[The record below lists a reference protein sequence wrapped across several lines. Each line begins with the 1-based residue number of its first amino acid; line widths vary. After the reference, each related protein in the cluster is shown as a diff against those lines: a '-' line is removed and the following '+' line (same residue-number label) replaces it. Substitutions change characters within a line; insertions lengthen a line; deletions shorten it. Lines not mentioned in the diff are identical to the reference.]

1 MGKFELCGPVKS
13 ERDAIFSMVRA
24 LRTNALLLTSDEIVA
39 ERLVDM
45 TVETAI
51 TNIGSRR
58 ARQPLNEWLHSIMLA
73 LIHREATE
81 YLH

>member
-1 MGKFELCGPVKS
+1 MNKDDLTGPVKS
-13 ERDAIFSMVRA
+13 ERDAIMVMVRA

-39 ERLVDM
+39 EQLVDM

-51 TNIGSRR
+51 TNIGTRR
-58 ARQPLNEWLHSIMLA
+58 PRQPLNEWLHSIMIT
-73 LIHREATE
+73 LIHRQSAE